1 MAGPPMPS
9 SNRLIASFIVAG
21 LILWGAGMIA
31 LVFYVQAETSRSNT
45 RKELVDK
52 CLGNGGHLV
61 YDRIQKMACS
71 FEVPTNTLDAI
82 ITEATS
88 SLGSMPSTIG
98 HCRSLSEAK
107 AAAQRD
113 HDKNRDQGR

>member
-9 SNRLIASFIVAG
+9 CNRLVASLIVAG

-31 LVFYVQAETSRSNT
+31 LVFYVQAETSRSNA

-52 CLGNGGHLV
+52 CLGSGGHLV

-82 ITEATS
+82 
-88 SLGSMPSTIG
+88 
-98 HCRSLSEAK
+98 
-107 AAAQRD
+107 D
-113 HDKNRDQGR
+113 NRGD